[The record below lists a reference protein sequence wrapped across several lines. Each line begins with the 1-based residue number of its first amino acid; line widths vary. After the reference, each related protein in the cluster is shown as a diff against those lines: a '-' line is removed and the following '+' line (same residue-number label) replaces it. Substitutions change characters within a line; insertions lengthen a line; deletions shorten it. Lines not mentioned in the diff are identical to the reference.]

1 MKKSIK
7 EAFETPTEWS
17 FHWIQEKE
25 EDEWV
30 VGKENKG
37 ERKELSLLGFNVEGI
52 ASKFF
57 SYVKLKEETFI
68 ELIFKNV

>member
-17 FHWIQEKE
+17 FHWLQEKE

-37 ERKELSLLGFNVEGI
+37 ERKELSLLGFNVEGNEVGTSI
-52 ASKFF
+52 ASCG
-57 SYVKLKEETFI
+57 LG
-68 ELIFKNV
+68 